1 MNRRTTT
8 VRIPS
13 LFFVALLSLDLAKG
27 AEETKPSAAPT
38 PTPASTLS
46 ESARREKALQLLA
59 KARTAALALKEGGSR
74 QLRAL
79 RWLAESQAAAGDMRA
94 FHETIQKA
102 TAIAEKLN
110 APSQDRN
117 GAEALRDIVY
127 TEVNAGDLVS
137 ARKTADS
144 INDTPNQITGVEN
157 RNKALAYIGIA
168 QAKSG
173 DLAGALATAEA
184 IHNSK
189 VFIDNYTK
197 GSVIVAVAVAQAK
210 GGGDRAKSW
219 KTIEIITDFETEMWA
234 FADLAIALAKAGD
247 FEGALAT
254 ADKIDVAK
262 PKGRSE
268 QDRAFQGIAEA
279 QAKANQFDA
288 AAAITGKISDSRHK
302 TEAIIEIVK
311 AQAKKG
317 DLTAARAT
325 AAQITDDYRKE
336 EATTPIIVAQAR
348 AGDFTGAIAAA
359 GKLRDSLKEQAL
371 SEIAVA
377 QCAAGD
383 LAGAEA
389 TADQIR
395 DEAGVYAFCDIAL
408 AEYPKDVA
416 AALKVMGKAA
426 RKAENSVW
434 GRKKWNSRLYQHIAH
449 TYASL
454 GSCDSAESWANDIAD
469 WDKKAY
475 TFRTIASRR
484 ANVDGFEKAAH
495 WSEKLTDAYLRCV
508 CFAALAEERLKPAR
522 Q

>member
-1 MNRRTTT
+1 
-8 VRIPS
+8 
-13 LFFVALLSLDLAKG
+13 
-27 AEETKPSAAPT
+27 
-38 PTPASTLS
+38 
-46 ESARREKALQLLA
+46 
-59 KARTAALALKEGGSR
+59 
-74 QLRAL
+74 
-79 RWLAESQAAAGDMRA
+79 MRA

-102 TAIAEKLN
+102 TTIAEKLN
-110 APSQDRN
+110 GPGKGWR
-117 GAEALRDIVY
+117 GVEALRDIVY

-144 INDTPNQITGVEN
+144 INDTPDSITGVEN
-157 RNKALAYIGIA
+157 RNKALAYVGIA

-184 IHNSK
+184 VHNSK

-197 GSVIVAVAVAQAK
+197 ASVIAAVAVAQAK
-210 GGGDRAKSW
+210 GGGDRGKSR
-219 KTIEIITDFETEMWA
+219 KTIEIITDFDARMWA
-234 FADLAIALAKAGD
+234 FADLAIALANAGD

-254 ADKIDVAK
+254 VDQITFDK
-262 PKGRSE
+262 PHGQSE
-268 QDRAFQGIAEA
+268 QDRAFQGIVEA

-288 AAAITGKISDSRHK
+288 AAEVAGKISDSRHK

-317 DLTAARAT
+317 DLTAARTT
-325 AAQITDDYRKE
+325 AAQITDDYPKE

-395 DEAGVYAFCDIAL
+395 DEAGVYAFCSIAL
-408 AEYPKDVA
+408 AEYPKDA
-416 AALKVMGKAA
+416 AAAIEVMGKAA
-426 RKAENSVW
+426 VKAESVW
-434 GRKKWNSRLYQHIAH
+434 GRKEWNSRLYQHIAH

-454 GSCDSAESWANDIAD
+454 GSCDSAEFWANDIAD
-469 WDKKAY
+469 WDTKAY
-475 TFRTIASRR
+475 TFHTIASRR
-484 ANVDGFEKAAH
+484 ATVDGFEKAAH

-508 CFAALAEERLKPAR
+508 CFSALAEERVKPAR
-522 Q
+522 H